1 MNLSIPYAATQPFIR
16 VARGDTPALEFQCSN
31 HPLAYPI
38 AQSICRFTGKSKLAE
53 KYMLMKMI
61 SYMQVL
67 MMTEYIRTTIK
78 LREDVYQTLKKE
90 AGAKNISEK
99 INEILIKM
107 LFREKKSLFG
117 TMQKTDLSDLRD
129 HEDRL

>member
-1 MNLSIPYAATQPFIR
+1 
-16 VARGDTPALEFQCSN
+16 
-31 HPLAYPI
+31 
-38 AQSICRFTGKSKLAE
+38 
-53 KYMLMKMI
+53 
-61 SYMQVL
+61 

-90 AGAKNISEK
+90 AGVKNISEK
-99 INEILIKM
+99 INEILINI
-107 LFREKKSLFG
+107 LFKEKKSLFG

>member
-1 MNLSIPYAATQPFIR
+1 M
-16 VARGDTPALEFQCSN
+16 
-31 HPLAYPI
+31 
-38 AQSICRFTGKSKLAE
+38 
-53 KYMLMKMI
+53 
-61 SYMQVL
+61 
-67 MMTEYIRTTIK
+67 MMTEYVRTTIK

-90 AGAKNISEK
+90 AGVRNISEK

-107 LFREKKSLFG
+107 LFKEKKSLFG

>member
-1 MNLSIPYAATQPFIR
+1 
-16 VARGDTPALEFQCSN
+16 
-31 HPLAYPI
+31 
-38 AQSICRFTGKSKLAE
+38 
-53 KYMLMKMI
+53 ML

-67 MMTEYIRTTIK
+67 MMTEYVRTTIK

-90 AGAKNISEK
+90 AGAKNISQK

-107 LFREKKSLFG
+107 LFKEKKSLFG
-117 TMQKTDLSDLRD
+117 TMPKTDLSDLRD

>member
-1 MNLSIPYAATQPFIR
+1 
-16 VARGDTPALEFQCSN
+16 
-31 HPLAYPI
+31 
-38 AQSICRFTGKSKLAE
+38 
-53 KYMLMKMI
+53 MI

-67 MMTEYIRTTIK
+67 MMAKYVRTTIK

-90 AGAKNISEK
+90 AGVKNISEK

-107 LFREKKSLFG
+107 LFKNKKSLFG

>member
-1 MNLSIPYAATQPFIR
+1 
-16 VARGDTPALEFQCSN
+16 
-31 HPLAYPI
+31 
-38 AQSICRFTGKSKLAE
+38 
-53 KYMLMKMI
+53 
-61 SYMQVL
+61 

-107 LFREKKSLFG
+107 LFKEKKSLFG

>member
-1 MNLSIPYAATQPFIR
+1 
-16 VARGDTPALEFQCSN
+16 
-31 HPLAYPI
+31 
-38 AQSICRFTGKSKLAE
+38 
-53 KYMLMKMI
+53 MI

-67 MMTEYIRTTIK
+67 MMTEYVRTTIK

-99 INEILIKM
+99 INEILIKT
-107 LFREKKSLFG
+107 LFKEKKSLFG
-117 TMQKTDLSDLRD
+117 TMHKTDLSDLRD

>member
-1 MNLSIPYAATQPFIR
+1 
-16 VARGDTPALEFQCSN
+16 
-31 HPLAYPI
+31 
-38 AQSICRFTGKSKLAE
+38 
-53 KYMLMKMI
+53 ML

-67 MMTEYIRTTIK
+67 MMTEYVRTTIK

-90 AGAKNISEK
+90 AGVKNISEK

-107 LFREKKSLFG
+107 LFNDKKILFG
-117 TMQKTDLSDLRD
+117 TMPKTDLSDLRD

>member
-1 MNLSIPYAATQPFIR
+1 
-16 VARGDTPALEFQCSN
+16 
-31 HPLAYPI
+31 
-38 AQSICRFTGKSKLAE
+38 
-53 KYMLMKMI
+53 MI

-67 MMTEYIRTTIK
+67 MMTEYVRTTIK

-90 AGAKNISEK
+90 AGVKNISEK
-99 INEILIKM
+99 INEMLIKM
-107 LFREKKSLFG
+107 LFKEKKSLFG